1 MIRVAAVGDIH
12 FGTGSVGTLAPQL
25 ASIAKHADVLLIA
38 GDLTQ
43 LGLVEEAAILAD
55 ELRGVEI
62 PVVAVLGN
70 HDYHSNAEQQIR
82 AMLKATGIHVL
93 DGESTVLRIGDT
105 TLGVAGAKGFG
116 GGFQGARGSEF
127 GEPQMKAFI
136 GHTKAIARSLQAG
149 LEALHTDHR
158 IALLHYSP
166 VKETLAGERLEIY
179 PFLGSYLLGE
189 AIDIAGAD
197 LALHGHAHRGREKGL
212 TPGGVPVRNVAS
224 PMLTGPYAVYSLG
237 ASAGRYTMDSRSGAR
252 G

>member
-12 FGTGSVGTLAPQL
+12 FGTGSAGTLVRQL
-25 ASIAKHADVLLIA
+25 ASIDEHADVLLIA

-43 LGLVEEAAILAD
+43 RGLVEEAAVVAE

-70 HDYHSNAEQQIR
+70 HDYHSDAQQQIR
-82 AMLKATGIHVL
+82 AMLEAAGIHVL
-93 DGESTVLRIGDT
+93 DGESTVLQIGDT
-105 TLGVAGAKGFG
+105 TLGVAGVKGFG
-116 GGFQGARGSEF
+116 GGFKGARGSEF

-136 GHTKAIARSLQAG
+136 RHTKAIARRLQAG
-149 LEALHTDHR
+149 LEALHTDYR

-166 VKETLAGERLEIY
+166 VEDTLAGERLEIY
-179 PFLGSYLLGE
+179 PFLGSFLLGE
-189 AIDIAGAD
+189 AIDAAGAD

-224 PMLTGPYAVYSLG
+224 PMLTGPYAVYSLD
-237 ASAGRYTMDSRSGAR
+237 ASEGRSTLDSRSGAR